1 MEASFCTDWGKGS
14 GFWMIQMHYVY
25 CAFHFYFYYISSLV
39 AQMVKNLSTMQE
51 TCDRFLDAEDT
62 LEEGMA
68 TQSSILP

>member
-1 MEASFCTDWGKGS
+1 MGLYTYKVLKPV
-14 GFWMIQMHYVY
+14 QR
-25 CAFHFYFYYISSLV
+25 AFENLNINTYFIKEYWASLV